1 MSKAQRRWGIV
12 EKMLTKTGETV
23 QAREMMY
30 KEVVQAVILYGR
42 VLTDEMPTV
51 LKGLCQQV
59 DPMIAGM
66 SDRQVGEK
74 EWECSLVE

>member
-12 EKMLTKTGETV
+12 EKMLTKTVETV
-23 QAREMMY
+23 RAREMMY

-42 VLTDEMPTV
+42 DSWVLTDEMPTV

-66 SDRQVGEK
+66 SDRQVGEGG
-74 EWECSLVE
+74 WEC